1 MITFVPCNIFERIQ
15 YSEFILVRISLDEIK
30 NLNLSGNEIST
41 KRPIDSDETEKSAT
55 KRFSLSL
62 PAPKNSFIDDRTDK
76 GTGKSLSGALI
87 FESTNP
93 QYDNRLFIELP
104 LQYMKITSS
113 EHGENMLCT
122 QIVFVLT
129 FRTIYV
135 NNMFS
140 PYSELAI
147 FMY

>member
-1 MITFVPCNIFERIQ
+1 MHFRSVA
-15 YSEFILVRISLDEIK
+15 RISQDKIK
-30 NLNLSGNEIST
+30 NLYLLGDEIST

-104 LQYMKITSS
+104 FQYMKIPNS
-113 EHGENMLCT
+113 EHGLNMLCT
-122 QIVFVLT
+122 
-129 FRTIYV
+129 
-135 NNMFS
+135 
-140 PYSELAI
+140 
-147 FMY
+147 